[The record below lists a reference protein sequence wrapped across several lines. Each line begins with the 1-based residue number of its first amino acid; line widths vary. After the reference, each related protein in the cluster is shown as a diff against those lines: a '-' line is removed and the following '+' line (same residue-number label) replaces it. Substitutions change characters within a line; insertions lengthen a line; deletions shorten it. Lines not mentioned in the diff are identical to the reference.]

1 MKGEADL
8 AADLPGVPR
17 ECAVSPSTIATREET
32 ATHESHS
39 EPGATE
45 PVPLLQVRGV
55 EVSYGTNVALAG
67 ATMSM
72 AAGRICGLAGMNGSG
87 KSTLFKAIMHSVP
100 RQAGEV
106 LVAGMDSG
114 VARKRGLIGY
124 VAQSED
130 IDWDFPVNVEQ
141 VVMMGRYGFM
151 GPMRR
156 PRVADREAVEHALEL
171 VDLAD
176 LRHRQIGALS
186 GGQKKRVFIARA
198 IAQGAPLMLLDEPF
212 AGVDKYSEAAIV
224 SLLRRLAE
232 DGTGLVVSTHDL
244 ASMGK
249 LCDEVVLLYRKVV
262 YHGDVAGALRPE
274 NLAKAFGLSGNEDA
288 VSDTTKTSEIP
299 DDQGGQ
305 N

>member
-1 MKGEADL
+1 MNREADL
-8 AADLPGVPR
+8 AADSPGVPR
-17 ECAVSPSTIATREET
+17 ESAAPRGAK
-32 ATHESHS
+32 ATHEGMAPHEEKATH
-39 EPGATE
+39 EPGATA
-45 PVPLLQVRGV
+45 PLLQVRGV

-67 ATMSM
+67 ATMSV

-100 RQAGEV
+100 RQAGDV
-106 LVAGMDSG
+106 LVAGVDSG

-156 PRVADREAVEHALEL
+156 PRAADREAVDRALEL
-171 VDLAD
+171 VELAD

-224 SLLRRLAE
+224 ALLRRLAE
-232 DGTGLVVSTHDL
+232 GGTGLVVSTHDL

-262 YHGDVAGALRPE
+262 YHGDVEGALRPE
-274 NLAKAFGLSGNEDA
+274 NLAKAFGLGG
-288 VSDTTKTSEIP
+288 DTSATETVEIP
-299 DDQGGQ
+299 ADQGGAK
-305 N
+305 